1 MFASNLVAIFLLACL
16 GLAQAYPA
24 LLPYI
29 YNPSHQNHA
38 IKRNDAVFP
47 QIEDDVGELDQLRK
61 EQMGVSKRQHDGS
74 TARTSTTTK
83 ESVEE
88 GAAAAPEPHQSAN
101 MNILPDLERQL
112 EVATPLIST
121 TTTTS
126 TSATTTTAMS
136 KEESERSQL
145 EEPKT
150 AIKTV
155 VEPTVHAKA
164 FYGAARLAFGQNPE
178 VLPTSSTTSTST
190 TTTTTTT
197 TTPAP
202 PEEPQPEPETES
214 KPETESE
221 PQAAAESESEPVPDH
236 EPESESESGADA
248 ADPESTD
255 AAAAETELTA
265 LTPPKVA
272 GAGPHSHEH
281 DVNKETIG
289 DIIFDVVARTTLTE
303 RRSSAPKITA
313 KTVQGLLH
321 SPNGQYSSFDMAQ
334 YIFWTGDE
342 TAVVKAVEELVSGR
356 VITREKAL
364 KFLQDIRLGIEFL
377 QRSYANRIFPEE
389 VRQNQLKRHS
399 PARPTSPSTTSTTTT
414 TTSTTSTT
422 TEKPFPN
429 VHASEGIAP
438 QAGAVPVKTF
448 DSFNFWNKLKDM
460 DNEAQQDLTD
470 YDEGRAKIVEYLYN
484 EYSLEEILYK
494 LAKVMFAQSLA
505 HGSDEAQMELQKLTE
520 FLEHEGNL
528 GVIPVDLQK
537 KVLRVLLS
545 ALSDT
550 LTEHPELLPAAR
562 VNLANP
568 FYRLPMHTPSQ

>member
-1 MFASNLVAIFLLACL
+1 MATRNLLAILLLASICM
-16 GLAQAYPA
+16 AQAYPA

-29 YNPSHQNHA
+29 YNPS
-38 IKRNDAVFP
+38 KRSSGDTAFP
-47 QIEDDVGELDQLRK
+47 QIEDDVSELDQLRN
-61 EQMGVSKRQHDGS
+61 EPGAVVAKRQHDGS
-74 TARTSTTTK
+74 TARTTTTTK

-88 GAAAAPEPHQSAN
+88 VAAVPEPGPNPNS
-101 MNILPDLERQL
+101 NIMPDLERQL

-126 TSATTTTAMS
+126 TSATTTTATS
-136 KEESERSQL
+136 KEEGERSQL

-150 AIKTV
+150 QIKTV
-155 VEPTVHAKA
+155 VEPTAHAKA

-178 VLPTSSTTSTST
+178 VLPTTTTTTTST

-197 TTPAP
+197 TAAP
-202 PEEPQPEPETES
+202 PPPPPPAETEPEADS
-214 KPETESE
+214 QP
-221 PQAAAESESEPVPDH
+221 PAEAEVKE
-236 EPESESESGADA
+236 
-248 ADPESTD
+248 
-255 AAAAETELTA
+255 AAETEEKTA
-265 LTPPKVA
+265 QDVAGEPVEAEDPIGEVAETELDALNPPKA
-272 GAGPHSHEH
+272 KPNHHES
-281 DVNKETIG
+281 NKETIG
-289 DIIFDVVARTTLTE
+289 DIVFDVVARTTE
-303 RRSSAPKITA
+303 RRSSTPKITA
-313 KTVQGLLH
+313 KTAKNLLR

-342 TAVVKAVEELVSGR
+342 TAVVKAVEELVEGE
-356 VITREKAL
+356 VITRENAL

-399 PARPTSPSTTSTTTT
+399 PPMTTPPITSTTTT
-414 TTSTTSTT
+414 TTTSTT
-422 TEKPFPN
+422 TEKPFPE
-429 VHASEGIAP
+429 VHESGFESGIARG
-438 QAGAVPVKTF
+438 AGIQPAKNF
-448 DSFNFWNKLKDM
+448 DSFTFWNKIKVLDS
-460 DNEAQQDLTD
+460 EAQQDLND

-494 LAKVMFAQSLA
+494 LAKVMFAQSLS

-520 FLEHEGNL
+520 FLEREGNM
-528 GVIPVDLQK
+528 GVIPIDLQK

>member
-1 MFASNLVAIFLLACL
+1 MATRNLLAIL
-16 GLAQAYPA
+16 LLASICMTQAYPA

-29 YNPSHQNHA
+29 YNPS
-38 IKRNDAVFP
+38 KRSSDTTFP
-47 QIEDDVGELDQLRK
+47 QIEDDVSELDQLRN
-61 EQMGVSKRQHDGS
+61 EPGAVMAKRQHDGS
-74 TARTSTTTK
+74 TARTTTTTK
-83 ESVEE
+83 KSVEE
-88 GAAAAPEPHQSAN
+88 VAAVPEPGPSPNA
-101 MNILPDLERQL
+101 NILPDLERQL

-126 TSATTTTAMS
+126 TSATTTTATS
-136 KEESERSQL
+136 KEEGERSQL

-150 AIKTV
+150 QIKTV
-155 VEPTVHAKA
+155 VEPTAHAKCISTKPPKNQQA

-178 VLPTSSTTSTST
+178 VLPTTTTTST

-197 TTPAP
+197 TAAP
-202 PEEPQPEPETES
+202 PSESEAEGQSQSPAELDPEAKEAEPETETA
-214 KPETESE
+214 PDV
-221 PQAAAESESEPVPDH
+221 AGEPV
-236 EPESESESGADA
+236 EAQDA
-248 ADPESTD
+248 VGEV
-255 AAAAETELTA
+255 AETELTA
-265 LTPPKVA
+265 LNPPKSK
-272 GAGPHSHEH
+272 PNHHES
-281 DVNKETIG
+281 NKETIG
-289 DIIFDVVARTTLTE
+289 DIVFDVVARTTE
-303 RRSSAPKITA
+303 RRSSTPKITA
-313 KTVQGLLH
+313 KTAKSLLR

-342 TAVVKAVEELVSGR
+342 TAVVKAVEELVEGK
-356 VITREKAL
+356 VITRESAL

-399 PARPTSPSTTSTTTT
+399 PAITTPPASTTTTT
-414 TTSTTSTT
+414 TTSTTTT
-422 TEKPFPN
+422 TEKPFPE
-429 VHASEGIAP
+429 VHESGLESGIERGA
-438 QAGAVPVKTF
+438 AGVLPAKNF
-448 DSFNFWNKLKDM
+448 DSFTFWNKLKVLDS
-460 DNEAQQDLTD
+460 EAQQDLND

-494 LAKVMFAQSLA
+494 LAKVMFAQSLS

-520 FLEHEGNL
+520 FLEREGNM

-550 LTEHPELLPAAR
+550 LTEHPEFLPAAR

-568 FYRLPMHTPSQ
+568 FYRLPIHAPSQ

>member
-1 MFASNLVAIFLLACL
+1 MAANNLVAVLLLASICM
-16 GLAQAYPA
+16 AHAYPA

-29 YNPSHQNHA
+29 YNPS
-38 IKRNDAVFP
+38 KRNGGDNVFP
-47 QIEDDVGELDQLRK
+47 QIEDDVSELDQLRN
-61 EQMGVSKRQHDGS
+61 EPGAILAKRQQDGS
-74 TARTSTTTK
+74 TARTTTTTK

-88 GAAAAPEPHQSAN
+88 VAAAPESGQSPNASI
-101 MNILPDLERQL
+101 MTDLERQL

-126 TSATTTTAMS
+126 TSATTTTATS
-136 KEESERSQL
+136 KEEGERSQL

-150 AIKTV
+150 HVKPV
-155 VEPTVHAKA
+155 VEPTAHSKCISTKPPKNQQA

-178 VLPTSSTTSTST
+178 VLPTTTTTST
-190 TTTTTTT
+190 TTTSTTTT

-202 PEEPQPEPETES
+202 PPETQPEAEKEPEAEV
-214 KPETESE
+214 EEESE
-221 PQAAAESESEPVPDH
+221 AEAAVDVAGEP
-236 EPESESESGADA
+236 S
-248 ADPESTD
+248 DPED
-255 AAAAETELTA
+255 PAGDVAETELTA
-265 LTPPKVA
+265 LNPPK
-272 GAGPHSHEH
+272 PKPSHPNA
-281 DVNKETIG
+281 NKETIG
-289 DIIFDVVARTTLTE
+289 DIVFDVVARTTE
-303 RRSSAPKITA
+303 RRSSSSKMNA
-313 KTVQGLLH
+313 KSLLQ

-342 TAVVKAVEELVSGR
+342 TAVVKAVEELVQGK
-356 VITREKAL
+356 VITRENAL

-399 PARPTSPSTTSTTTT
+399 PPSTNPPTTSTSTTTT
-414 TTSTTSTT
+414 TTTTSTT
-422 TEKPFPN
+422 TEKPFPE
-429 VHASEGIAP
+429 VHPLDPESRILPGV
-438 QAGAVPVKTF
+438 GALPAKNF
-448 DSFNFWNKLKDM
+448 DSFSFWNKIKVL
-460 DNEAQQDLTD
+460 DNEAQQDLND

-494 LAKVMFAQSLA
+494 LAKVMFAQSLS

-520 FLEHEGNL
+520 FLEREGNM
-528 GVIPVDLQK
+528 GVIPLDLQK

-568 FYRLPMHTPSQ
+568 YYRLPMHTPSQ

>member
-1 MFASNLVAIFLLACL
+1 MASRNLLAILLLASICM
-16 GLAQAYPA
+16 AQAYPA

-29 YNPSHQNHA
+29 YNPS
-38 IKRNDAVFP
+38 KRSSGDTAFP
-47 QIEDDVGELDQLRK
+47 QIEDDVSELDQLRN
-61 EQMGVSKRQHDGS
+61 EPGAMVAKRQHDGS
-74 TARTSTTTK
+74 TARTTTTTK

-88 GAAAAPEPHQSAN
+88 VAAVPEPGTNPNA
-101 MNILPDLERQL
+101 NILPDLERQL

-126 TSATTTTAMS
+126 SSATTTTATS
-136 KEESERSQL
+136 KEEGERSQL

-150 AIKTV
+150 QIKTV
-155 VEPTVHAKA
+155 VEPTAHAKCISTKPPKNQQA

-178 VLPTSSTTSTST
+178 VLPTTTTTTTST
-190 TTTTTTT
+190 TTTTTTAAPP
-197 TTPAP
+197 PAP
-202 PEEPQPEPETES
+202 PAETEPE
-214 KPETESE
+214 
-221 PQAAAESESEPVPDH
+221 
-236 EPESESESGADA
+236 ADA
-248 ADPESTD
+248 QPPAE
-255 AAAAETELTA
+255 AEAKEAAETEAKTA
-265 LTPPKVA
+265 SDVAGEPVEAEDPIGEVAETELDALNPPKA
-272 GAGPHSHEH
+272 KQNHHES
-281 DVNKETIG
+281 NKETIG
-289 DIIFDVVARTTLTE
+289 DIVFDVVARTTE
-303 RRSSAPKITA
+303 RRSSTPKITA
-313 KTVQGLLH
+313 KTAKNLLR

-342 TAVVKAVEELVSGR
+342 TAVVKAVEELVEGK
-356 VITREKAL
+356 VITRESAL

-399 PARPTSPSTTSTTTT
+399 PPITTPPITSTTTT
-414 TTSTTSTT
+414 TTTSTT
-422 TEKPFPN
+422 TEKPFPE
-429 VHASEGIAP
+429 VHESGFESGIARGGGVLP
-438 QAGAVPVKTF
+438 AKNF
-448 DSFNFWNKLKDM
+448 DSFTFWNKIKVLDS
-460 DNEAQQDLTD
+460 EAQQDLND

-494 LAKVMFAQSLA
+494 LAKVMFAQSLS

-520 FLEHEGNL
+520 FLEREGNM
-528 GVIPVDLQK
+528 GVIPIDLQK

>member
-1 MFASNLVAIFLLACL
+1 MATRNLLAIL
-16 GLAQAYPA
+16 LLASICMTQAYPA

-29 YNPSHQNHA
+29 YNPS
-38 IKRNDAVFP
+38 KRSSDTTFP
-47 QIEDDVGELDQLRK
+47 QIEDDVSELDQLRN
-61 EQMGVSKRQHDGS
+61 EPGAVMAKRQQDGS
-74 TARTSTTTK
+74 TARTTTTTK

-88 GAAAAPEPHQSAN
+88 VAAVPEPGAQPNAN
-101 MNILPDLERQL
+101 IMPDLERQL

-126 TSATTTTAMS
+126 TSATTTTATS
-136 KEESERSQL
+136 KEEGERSQL

-150 AIKTV
+150 QIKTV
-155 VEPTVHAKA
+155 VEPTAHAKA

-178 VLPTSSTTSTST
+178 VLPTTTTTST

-197 TTPAP
+197 TAAPQSETEPEGNSQSPAEQE
-202 PEEPQPEPETES
+202 PEAKQAEPETETA
-214 KPETESE
+214 PDV
-221 PQAAAESESEPVPDH
+221 AGEPV
-236 EPESESESGADA
+236 DA
-248 ADPESTD
+248 VDPVGEV
-255 AAAAETELTA
+255 AETELTA
-265 LTPPKVA
+265 LNPPKSKQN
-272 GAGPHSHEH
+272 HHES
-281 DVNKETIG
+281 NKETIG
-289 DIIFDVVARTTLTE
+289 DIVFDVVARTTE
-303 RRSSAPKITA
+303 RRSSTPKITA
-313 KTVQGLLH
+313 KTAKSLLR

-342 TAVVKAVEELVSGR
+342 TAVVKAVEELVEGK
-356 VITREKAL
+356 VITRESAL

-399 PARPTSPSTTSTTTT
+399 PAITTPPASTTTTT
-414 TTSTTSTT
+414 TTSTTTT
-422 TEKPFPN
+422 TEKPFPE
-429 VHASEGIAP
+429 VHESGSESGIERGA
-438 QAGAVPVKTF
+438 AGVLPAKNF
-448 DSFNFWNKLKDM
+448 DSFTFWNKLKVLDS
-460 DNEAQQDLTD
+460 EAQQDLND

-494 LAKVMFAQSLA
+494 LAKVMFAQSLS

-520 FLEHEGNL
+520 FLEREGNM
-528 GVIPVDLQK
+528 GVIPIDLQK

-550 LTEHPELLPAAR
+550 LTEHPEFLPAAR

-568 FYRLPMHTPSQ
+568 FYRLPIHAPSQ

>member
-1 MFASNLVAIFLLACL
+1 MAAGNLLAILLL
-16 GLAQAYPA
+16 GSLCMAHAYPA

-29 YNPSHQNHA
+29 YSPS
-38 IKRNDAVFP
+38 KRNGVDLTFP
-47 QIEDDVGELDQLRK
+47 QIEDDVSELDQLRN
-61 EQMGVSKRQHDGS
+61 EPGAVLSKRQQDGS
-74 TARTSTTTK
+74 TARTTTTTK

-88 GAAAAPEPHQSAN
+88 VAAAPEPGQSPN
-101 MNILPDLERQL
+101 PNILPDLERQL

-126 TSATTTTAMS
+126 TSATTTTATS
-136 KEESERSQL
+136 KEEGERSQL

-150 AIKTV
+150 QIKSV
-155 VEPTVHAKA
+155 VEPTAH
-164 FYGAARLAFGQNPE
+164 
-178 VLPTSSTTSTST
+178 
-190 TTTTTTT
+190 
-197 TTPAP
+197 
-202 PEEPQPEPETES
+202 
-214 KPETESE
+214 
-221 PQAAAESESEPVPDH
+221 
-236 EPESESESGADA
+236 
-248 ADPESTD
+248 
-255 AAAAETELTA
+255 
-265 LTPPKVA
+265 
-272 GAGPHSHEH
+272 
-281 DVNKETIG
+281 
-289 DIIFDVVARTTLTE
+289 
-303 RRSSAPKITA
+303 A
-313 KTVQGLLH
+313 KTVQHLLR

-342 TAVVKAVEELVSGR
+342 TAVVKAVEELVEGK
-356 VITREKAL
+356 VITRESAL

-399 PARPTSPSTTSTTTT
+399 PPSTRPPTTTT
-414 TTSTTSTT
+414 TTTTTTSTT
-422 TEKPFPN
+422 TEKPFPE
-429 VHASEGIAP
+429 VRESGSQTGMP
-438 QAGAVPVKTF
+438 QEAGAAPIKNF
-448 DSFNFWNKLKDM
+448 DSFTFWNKLKVL

-494 LAKVMFAQSLA
+494 LAKVMFAQSLS

-520 FLEHEGNL
+520 FLEREGNM
-528 GVIPVDLQK
+528 GVIPLDLQK

-568 FYRLPMHTPSQ
+568 YYRLPMHTPSL

>member
-1 MFASNLVAIFLLACL
+1 MAERNLLAILLLASICM
-16 GLAQAYPA
+16 AQAYPA

-29 YNPSHQNHA
+29 YNPS
-38 IKRNDAVFP
+38 KRSDTAFP
-47 QIEDDVGELDQLRK
+47 QIEDDVSELDQLRN
-61 EQMGVSKRQHDGS
+61 EPGAVVAKRQHDGS
-74 TARTSTTTK
+74 TARTTTTTK

-88 GAAAAPEPHQSAN
+88 VAAAPEPGQSPNA
-101 MNILPDLERQL
+101 NILPDLERQL

-126 TSATTTTAMS
+126 TSATTTTATS
-136 KEESERSQL
+136 KEEGERSQL

-150 AIKTV
+150 QIKTV
-155 VEPTVHAKA
+155 VEPTAHAKA

-178 VLPTSSTTSTST
+178 VLPTTTTTST
-190 TTTTTTT
+190 TTTSTTTT

-202 PEEPQPEPETES
+202 PAEPEPEADAQ
-214 KPETESE
+214 P
-221 PQAAAESESEPVPDH
+221 PA
-236 EPESESESGADA
+236 EPEAKEEEAETDEEPAPEVAGEPAEA
-248 ADPESTD
+248 EDPAGEV
-255 AAAAETELTA
+255 AETELTH
-265 LTPPKVA
+265 LNPQRPKQN
-272 GAGPHSHEH
+272 HHES
-281 DVNKETIG
+281 NKETIG
-289 DIIFDVVARTTLTE
+289 DIVFDVVSRTTE
-303 RRSSAPKITA
+303 RRSSTPKITA
-313 KTVQGLLH
+313 KTAKNLLR

-334 YIFWTGDE
+334 YIYWTGDE
-342 TAVVKAVEELVSGR
+342 TAVVKAVQELVEGK
-356 VITREKAL
+356 VITRESAL

-399 PARPTSPSTTSTTTT
+399 PAITTPPTTSTTTT
-414 TTSTTSTT
+414 TTTTTSTT
-422 TEKPFPN
+422 TEKPFPE
-429 VHASEGIAP
+429 VRESGFESGSV
-438 QAGAVPVKTF
+438 QGAGVLPAKNF
-448 DSFNFWNKLKDM
+448 DSFTFWNKLKVLDS
-460 DNEAQQDLTD
+460 EAQQDLND

-494 LAKVMFAQSLA
+494 LAKVMFAQSLS

-520 FLEHEGNL
+520 FLEREGNM
-528 GVIPVDLQK
+528 GVIPIDLQK

>member
-1 MFASNLVAIFLLACL
+1 MATRNLLAIL
-16 GLAQAYPA
+16 LLASICMTQAYPA

-29 YNPSHQNHA
+29 YNPS
-38 IKRNDAVFP
+38 KRSGDTAFP
-47 QIEDDVGELDQLRK
+47 QIEDDVSELDQLRN
-61 EQMGVSKRQHDGS
+61 EPGAVMAKRQHDGS
-74 TARTSTTTK
+74 TARTTTTTK

-88 GAAAAPEPHQSAN
+88 VAAVPEPGAQPNAN
-101 MNILPDLERQL
+101 IMPDLERQL

-126 TSATTTTAMS
+126 TSATTTTATS
-136 KEESERSQL
+136 KEEGERSQL

-150 AIKTV
+150 QIKTV
-155 VEPTVHAKA
+155 VEPTAHAKA

-178 VLPTSSTTSTST
+178 VLPTTTTTST

-197 TTPAP
+197 TAAP
-202 PEEPQPEPETES
+202 PTETEPEGDSQSPAEQEPEAKQTEPETE
-214 KPETESE
+214 TA
-221 PQAAAESESEPVPDH
+221 QDVAGEPV
-236 EPESESESGADA
+236 EAV
-248 ADPESTD
+248 DPVGD
-255 AAAAETELTA
+255 VAETELTA
-265 LTPPKVA
+265 LNTPKSKQN
-272 GAGPHSHEH
+272 HHES
-281 DVNKETIG
+281 NKETIG
-289 DIIFDVVARTTLTE
+289 DIVFDVVARTTE
-303 RRSSAPKITA
+303 RRSITPKITA
-313 KTVQGLLH
+313 KNAKSFLR

-342 TAVVKAVEELVSGR
+342 TAVVKAVEELVEGK
-356 VITREKAL
+356 VITRESAL

-399 PARPTSPSTTSTTTT
+399 PAITTPPASTTTTT
-414 TTSTTSTT
+414 TTSTTTT
-422 TEKPFPN
+422 TEKPFPA
-429 VHASEGIAP
+429 VHESGSESGIERGA
-438 QAGAVPVKTF
+438 AGVLPAKSF
-448 DSFNFWNKLKDM
+448 DSFTFWNKLKVLDS
-460 DNEAQQDLTD
+460 EAQQDLND

-494 LAKVMFAQSLA
+494 LAKVMFAQSLS

-520 FLEHEGNL
+520 FLEREGNM
-528 GVIPVDLQK
+528 GVIPIDLQK

-550 LTEHPELLPAAR
+550 LTEHPEFLPAAR

-568 FYRLPMHTPSQ
+568 FYRLPIHAPSQ

>member
-1 MFASNLVAIFLLACL
+1 MAERNLLAILLLASICM
-16 GLAQAYPA
+16 AQAYPA

-29 YNPSHQNHA
+29 YNPS
-38 IKRNDAVFP
+38 KRSSSDTVFP
-47 QIEDDVGELDQLRK
+47 QIEDDVSELDQLRN
-61 EQMGVSKRQHDGS
+61 EPGTVVAKRQHDGS
-74 TARTSTTTK
+74 TARTTTTTK

-88 GAAAAPEPHQSAN
+88 VAAAPEPGQNPNA
-101 MNILPDLERQL
+101 NILPDLERQL

-126 TSATTTTAMS
+126 TSATTTTATS
-136 KEESERSQL
+136 KEEGERSQL

-150 AIKTV
+150 QIKPV
-155 VEPTVHAKA
+155 VEPTAHAKCISTKPPKNQQA

-178 VLPTSSTTSTST
+178 VLPTTTTTSTTTTST
-190 TTTTTTT
+190 TTTTTA
-197 TTPAP
+197 AP
-202 PEEPQPEPETES
+202 PAEPEPQEDAQPPAETEA
-214 KPETESE
+214 KEDGTETEE
-221 PQAAAESESEPVPDH
+221 AAAPDVAGEPA
-236 EPESESESGADA
+236 EAE
-248 ADPESTD
+248 DPAGEV
-255 AAAAETELTA
+255 AETELTA
-265 LTPPKVA
+265 LSPPK
-272 GAGPHSHEH
+272 PKQTHHEP
-281 DVNKETIG
+281 NKETIG
-289 DIIFDVVARTTLTE
+289 DIVFDVVARTTE
-303 RRSSAPKITA
+303 RRSSTPKITA
-313 KTVQGLLH
+313 KAAKNLLR

-342 TAVVKAVEELVSGR
+342 TAVVKAVEELVEGK
-356 VITREKAL
+356 VITRENAL
-364 KFLQDIRLGIEFL
+364 KFLQDIRMGIEFL

-399 PARPTSPSTTSTTTT
+399 PPNTTPPTTSTTTT
-414 TTSTTSTT
+414 TTTTSTT
-422 TEKPFPN
+422 TEKPFPE
-429 VHASEGIAP
+429 VHESGFESGNARG
-438 QAGAVPVKTF
+438 AGVLPAKSF
-448 DSFNFWNKLKDM
+448 DSFTFWNKLKVLDS
-460 DNEAQQDLTD
+460 EAQQDLND

-494 LAKVMFAQSLA
+494 LAKVMFAQSLS

-520 FLEHEGNL
+520 FLEREGNM
-528 GVIPVDLQK
+528 GVIPIDLQK

>member
-1 MFASNLVAIFLLACL
+1 MAERNLLAILLLASICM
-16 GLAQAYPA
+16 AQAYPA

-29 YNPSHQNHA
+29 YNPS
-38 IKRNDAVFP
+38 KRSDTAFP
-47 QIEDDVGELDQLRK
+47 QIEDDVSELDQLRN
-61 EQMGVSKRQHDGS
+61 EPGAVVAKRQHDGS
-74 TARTSTTTK
+74 TARTTTTTK

-88 GAAAAPEPHQSAN
+88 VAAAPEPGQSPNA
-101 MNILPDLERQL
+101 NILPDLERQL

-126 TSATTTTAMS
+126 TSATTTTATS
-136 KEESERSQL
+136 KEEGERSQL

-150 AIKTV
+150 QIKTV
-155 VEPTVHAKA
+155 VEPTAHAKCISTKPPKNQQA

-178 VLPTSSTTSTST
+178 VLPTTTTTST
-190 TTTTTTT
+190 TTTSTTTT

-202 PEEPQPEPETES
+202 PAEPEPEADAQ
-214 KPETESE
+214 P
-221 PQAAAESESEPVPDH
+221 PA
-236 EPESESESGADA
+236 EPEAKEEEAETDEEPAPEVAGEPAEA
-248 ADPESTD
+248 EDPAGEV
-255 AAAAETELTA
+255 AETELTH
-265 LTPPKVA
+265 LNPQRPKQN
-272 GAGPHSHEH
+272 HHES
-281 DVNKETIG
+281 NKETIG
-289 DIIFDVVARTTLTE
+289 DIVFDVVSRTTE
-303 RRSSAPKITA
+303 RRSSTPKITA
-313 KTVQGLLH
+313 KTAKNLLR

-334 YIFWTGDE
+334 YIYWTGDE
-342 TAVVKAVEELVSGR
+342 TAVVKAVQELVEGK
-356 VITREKAL
+356 VITRESAL

-399 PARPTSPSTTSTTTT
+399 PAITTPPTTSTTTT
-414 TTSTTSTT
+414 TTTTTSTT
-422 TEKPFPN
+422 TEKPFPE
-429 VHASEGIAP
+429 VRESGFESGSV
-438 QAGAVPVKTF
+438 QGAGVLPAKNF
-448 DSFNFWNKLKDM
+448 DSFTFWNKLKVLDS
-460 DNEAQQDLTD
+460 EAQQDLND

-494 LAKVMFAQSLA
+494 LAKVMFAQSLS

-520 FLEHEGNL
+520 FLEREGNM
-528 GVIPVDLQK
+528 GVIPIDLQK

>member
-1 MFASNLVAIFLLACL
+1 MFTSNLVAIFLLACF
-16 GLAQAYPA
+16 GLTQAYPA

-29 YNPSHQNHA
+29 YNPSHQAHA
-38 IKRNDAVFP
+38 VKRSDAVFP

-61 EQMGVSKRQHDGS
+61 DQMGVSKRNHDGTAHTS
-74 TARTSTTTK
+74 TTTTK
-83 ESVEE
+83 ESVKD
-88 GAAAAPEPHQSAN
+88 GAAPEPHQSADV
-101 MNILPDLERQL
+101 NILPDLERQL

-126 TSATTTTAMS
+126 TSATTTTATS

-155 VEPTVHAKA
+155 VEPTVHAK
-164 FYGAARLAFGQNPE
+164 
-178 VLPTSSTTSTST
+178 
-190 TTTTTTT
+190 
-197 TTPAP
+197 
-202 PEEPQPEPETES
+202 
-214 KPETESE
+214 
-221 PQAAAESESEPVPDH
+221 
-236 EPESESESGADA
+236 
-248 ADPESTD
+248 
-255 AAAAETELTA
+255 
-265 LTPPKVA
+265 
-272 GAGPHSHEH
+272 
-281 DVNKETIG
+281 
-289 DIIFDVVARTTLTE
+289 
-303 RRSSAPKITA
+303 
-313 KTVQGLLH
+313 TVSGLLR

-356 VITREKAL
+356 VITRENAL

-399 PARPTSPSTTSTTTT
+399 PPIPTVPSTTSTTSTT

-422 TEKPFPN
+422 TEKPFPD
-429 VHASEGIAP
+429 VHAP
-438 QAGAVPVKTF
+438 LAGAVPVKTF

-460 DNEAQQDLTD
+460 DTEAQQELTD

-528 GVIPVDLQK
+528 GVIPIDLQK

-568 FYRLPMHTPSQ
+568 FYRLPMHTPSSQ

>member
-1 MFASNLVAIFLLACL
+1 MAAGNLVAILLL
-16 GLAQAYPA
+16 GILCMAQAYPA

-29 YNPSHQNHA
+29 YNPS
-38 IKRNDAVFP
+38 KRNGGDLTFP
-47 QIEDDVGELDQLRK
+47 QIEDDVSELDQLRN
-61 EQMGVSKRQHDGS
+61 EPGAVLSKRQHDGS
-74 TARTSTTTK
+74 TARTTTTTK

-88 GAAAAPEPHQSAN
+88 VAAAPEPGQSPNA
-101 MNILPDLERQL
+101 NILPDLERQL

-126 TSATTTTAMS
+126 TSATTTTATS
-136 KEESERSQL
+136 KEEGERSQL

-150 AIKTV
+150 QIKSV
-155 VEPTVHAKA
+155 VEPTAHAKCISTKPPKNQQA

-178 VLPTSSTTSTST
+178 VLPTTTTTS

-202 PEEPQPEPETES
+202 PPPEAEP
-214 KPETESE
+214 
-221 PQAAAESESEPVPDH
+221 AAESKSEAESEA
-236 EPESESESGADA
+236 E
-248 ADPESTD
+248 TD
-255 AAAAETELTA
+255 AEAESAVEVAGEPAEAEDPIGEVAETELTA
-265 LTPPKVA
+265 LNPPK
-272 GAGPHSHEH
+272 PKQNHHEP
-281 DVNKETIG
+281 NKETIG
-289 DIIFDVVARTTLTE
+289 DIVFDVVARTTE

-313 KTVQGLLH
+313 KTVQHLLR

-342 TAVVKAVEELVSGR
+342 TAVVKAVEELVSGK
-356 VITREKAL
+356 VITRESAL

-399 PARPTSPSTTSTTTT
+399 PPSTRPPTTTT
-414 TTSTTSTT
+414 TTTTTTSTT
-422 TEKPFPN
+422 TEKPFPE
-429 VHASEGIAP
+429 VRAAGSQTGMP
-438 QAGAVPVKTF
+438 QEAGAAPVKNF
-448 DSFNFWNKLKDM
+448 DSFTFWNKLKVL

-494 LAKVMFAQSLA
+494 LAKVMFAQSLS

-520 FLEHEGNL
+520 FLEREGNM
-528 GVIPVDLQK
+528 GVIPLDLQK

-568 FYRLPMHTPSQ
+568 YYRLPMHTPSQ

>member
-1 MFASNLVAIFLLACL
+1 MASRNLLAILLLASICM
-16 GLAQAYPA
+16 AQAYPA

-29 YNPSHQNHA
+29 YNPS
-38 IKRNDAVFP
+38 KRSSGDTAFP
-47 QIEDDVGELDQLRK
+47 QIEDDVSELDQLRN
-61 EQMGVSKRQHDGS
+61 EPGAVVAKRQHDGS
-74 TARTSTTTK
+74 TARTTTTTK

-88 GAAAAPEPHQSAN
+88 VAAVPEPGPNPNA
-101 MNILPDLERQL
+101 NILPDLERQL

-126 TSATTTTAMS
+126 TSATTTTATS
-136 KEESERSQL
+136 KEEGERSQL

-150 AIKTV
+150 QIKTV
-155 VEPTVHAKA
+155 VEPTAHAK
-164 FYGAARLAFGQNPE
+164 
-178 VLPTSSTTSTST
+178 
-190 TTTTTTT
+190 
-197 TTPAP
+197 
-202 PEEPQPEPETES
+202 
-214 KPETESE
+214 
-221 PQAAAESESEPVPDH
+221 
-236 EPESESESGADA
+236 
-248 ADPESTD
+248 
-255 AAAAETELTA
+255 
-265 LTPPKVA
+265 
-272 GAGPHSHEH
+272 
-281 DVNKETIG
+281 
-289 DIIFDVVARTTLTE
+289 
-303 RRSSAPKITA
+303 TA
-313 KTVQGLLH
+313 KNLLR

-342 TAVVKAVEELVSGR
+342 TAVVKAVEELVEGK
-356 VITREKAL
+356 VITRESAL

-399 PARPTSPSTTSTTTT
+399 PPITTPPTTSTTTT
-414 TTSTTSTT
+414 TTTSTT
-422 TEKPFPN
+422 TEKPFPEA
-429 VHASEGIAP
+429 HESGIESGNARG
-438 QAGAVPVKTF
+438 AGILPAKNF
-448 DSFNFWNKLKDM
+448 DSFTFWNKLKVL
-460 DNEAQQDLTD
+460 DNEAQQDLND

-494 LAKVMFAQSLA
+494 LAKVMFAQSLS

-520 FLEHEGNL
+520 FLEREGNM
-528 GVIPVDLQK
+528 GVIPIDLQK